1 MKFDTMHNGQK
12 VTIEYDEDDAADQE
26 GSVGSCE
33 ITYQGQIVSKL
44 LADHEDVF
52 IEKCCAHFDVY
63 CAEKKFDGEMDR
75 GQERYED
82 ARCEA

>member
-12 VTIEYDEDDAADQE
+12 VTVEYDEDDAADQE

-44 LADHEDVF
+44 LADHEETF
-52 IEKCCAHFDVY
+52 GAMCEAHFKAH
-63 CAEKKFDGEMDR
+63 CEAQKFSDELDR
-75 GQERYED
+75 GQDRYEERM
-82 ARCEA
+82 AA